1 METNTTD
8 IHSIVGAEI
17 AVLRKQLKITQA
29 ELAFSLPQ
37 KRTQAW
43 ISGVESGR
51 RKLNISDLHDIAKI
65 FGVPV
70 QKLFGMAEHTY
81 SAPEYSLQKMVD
93 ELAGRLPLEVP
104 IFLQRDMSDPN
115 AERID
120 YEYWPVNSQGSGLNS
135 IQQAA
140 EHETYRAMVVERY
153 YSAPQ
158 LEPTDILV
166 FDKRSV
172 PRADANRRVTDR
184 VVFKISEPL
193 DGLFVHPGI
202 VMPSGDL
209 ETTLSGQKTQVFTSG
224 NFDVLGVLISRRT
237 QYPTSRVRDWL
248 RRKFG
253 IRKDE
258 RVFDQQYADEH

>member
-17 AVLRKQLKITQA
+17 AALRKQLKITQA
-29 ELAFSLPQ
+29 ELAFGLPQ

-43 ISGVESGR
+43 MSGVESGR

-70 QKLFGMAEHTY
+70 QKLFGMAHQTY
-81 SAPEYSLQKMVD
+81 RAPEDSLHKMVD

-104 IFLQRDMSDPN
+104 IYLQRDLSDPN

-120 YEYWPVNSQGSGLNS
+120 YEYWPINSDGSGLNS
-135 IQQAA
+135 IHQAA
-140 EHETYRAMVVERY
+140 EHQTYRAMVVERY
-153 YSAPQ
+153 YSAPR
-158 LEPTDILV
+158 LEPTDVLV
-166 FDKRSV
+166 FDERSV
-172 PRADANRRVTDR
+172 PRADTNRRVTDR
-184 VVFKISEPL
+184 VVFKISEPI

-202 VMPSGDL
+202 IRPSGDV
-209 ETTLSGQKTQVFTSG
+209 ESTLSGQKTTVFNPGT
-224 NFDVLGVLISRRT
+224 FDVLGVLISRRT

-258 RVFDQQYADEH
+258 RVIDR